1 VRVLIL
7 TSMSAGLAS
16 RCLPELCASPQL
28 KVVGV
33 VLAKR
38 ATSRPWRRFKKKLK
52 KTVRI
57 GLLGAING
65 LRLRR
70 WYAAE
75 TEPIEIV
82 AARCHAP
89 LFHTQGINCE
99 QTVSVLRS
107 LDAELGLSLGNSYI
121 AERVFSVPRY
131 GMINVHG
138 EILPDYQGALSILWP
153 IYEGRGETGFTIHRI
168 DKQIDTGDILL
179 QRRYPIRFYGSLEA
193 TVRQNLAAIRQD
205 VPPAVRYVCEHYA
218 ELAERAQKQV
228 GGRSYTTPTF
238 RQFLRMLRNHRN
250 LSRDAHPTPAI
261 H

>member
-1 VRVLIL
+1 
-7 TSMSAGLAS
+7 MSAGLAS